1 MKTLLIK
8 NSDNKLVNINLE
20 QTFVLVIEKNKDG
33 YFLALGTDFSYKSDG
48 IYIDEGLTYKE
59 AEVILKI
66 ILNAII
72 HDKSF
77 IDLSEVEVD

>member
-8 NSDNKLVNINLE
+8 NSSNKLVNINLE
-20 QTFVLVIEKNKDG
+20 QTFELVIQKNKNG
-33 YFLALGTDFSYKSDG
+33 YFLVLAIDFSHKSDA
-48 IYIDEGLTYKE
+48 IFIDEGLTYNE
-59 AEVILKI
+59 AKVILKI